1 MTKFPDLGPKGA
13 EEQRKVKEALGKRFS
28 SLKKEREPWMG
39 SWKAC
44 SSYLLPRTGRFLSP
58 QNNRGAPDINLI
70 YDNTGTHAVRVLAAG
85 MLSGMTSPA
94 RPWFR
99 LSIADDDL
107 AEYHTVRLWLAEVT
121 RRMQRMF
128 HLSNVYNTLHNMY
141 EELGVYGTASATLLD
156 DYAKGIHLYPHTAG
170 EYALATNFK
179 GQVDTQYRSFRK
191 PVIALVKEFGLD
203 NVSEFVRTSY
213 DRGNYDV
220 EVEVIHAVEPRN
232 NRDPKKLT
240 ANNMPWRSTYFEAG
254 NNKDKLL
261 RDSGFKRFRTLA
273 PRWAITAQDTYGTS
287 PGMEVLGDVKQLQ
300 HTQLRKSQLNDY
312 RTLPPLQG
320 HNKLKHADKTPG
332 GITYTDGENHK
343 FEPLF
348 TASGDLNA
356 MLMDVQD
363 IRVRI
368 REGLF
373 TDMFLMLAQNVGGR
387 MTATEVAERHEEKL
401 LMLGPVLER
410 LHNELLAP
418 LIEMAFER
426 MVSAGWVPEP
436 PEELQG
442 MDLDIDFVSMLAQA
456 QRAVGL
462 NSSDR
467 FVSSLM
473 QVAQVK
479 PGVLDKFDEDQWA
492 DVYAD
497 SLGVDP
503 SLIVADEKVAVIRQE
518 RAAQQQQ
525 AAAAEQAQQMAD
537 TAAKLGSVNT
547 SQPNGLTDV
556 MQSLQGYSSPA
567 PYNVG

>member
-1 MTKFPDLGPKGA
+1 MSKAIGLDPKDA
-13 EEQRKVKEALGKRFS
+13 EVQRKLKETLNKRYS

-39 SWKAC
+39 GWKSC
-44 SSYLLPRTGRFLSP
+44 SSYLMPRTGRFLAD

-99 LSIADDDL
+99 LSVADDDL
-107 AEYHTVRLWLAEVT
+107 ANYHSVRLWLAEVT

-128 HLSNVYNTLHNMY
+128 HLSNVYNTLHSLY

-156 DYAKGIHLYPHTAG
+156 DYQKGIHLYPHTAG
-170 EYALATNFK
+170 EYMLATNFK
-179 GQVDTQYRSFRK
+179 GQVDTQYRNFKKS
-191 PVIALVKEFGLD
+191 VISIVKEFGLD
-203 NVSEFVRTSY
+203 NVSQFVRTAY

-240 ANNMPWRSTYFEAG
+240 ADNFAWRSTYFEAG
-254 NNKDKLL
+254 STKDKIL

-273 PRWAITAQDTYGTS
+273 PRWNITAQDTYGTS

-300 HTQLRKSQLNDY
+300 HTQLRKTQLNDY

-320 HNKLKHADKTPG
+320 HNKLQYADRNPG

-348 TASGDLNA
+348 NATGDLGA
-356 MLMDVQD
+356 MLTDIQD

-368 REGLF
+368 REGMF
-373 TDMFLMLAQNVGGR
+373 TDMFLMLSQNVGGR

-426 MVSAGWVPEP
+426 MVTAGWVPEP

-442 MDLDIDFVSMLAQA
+442 VDLDIDFVSMLAQA

-467 FVSSLM
+467 FVSSLIT
-473 QVAQVK
+473 VANVK
-479 PGVLDKFDEDQWA
+479 PGVLDKFDEDEWA

-503 SLIVADEKVAVIRQE
+503 ALIVPAEKVAIIRQE

-525 AAAAEQAQQMAD
+525 AAQAEQMQQMAD
-537 TAAKLGSVNT
+537 SAAKLGSVNT
-547 SQPNGLTDV
+547 AQPNGLTDV
-556 MQSLQGYSSPA
+556 MQNLTGYGSPA